1 MSLKA
6 VRVLGSTT
14 RVLKRIAEF
23 ILGVEIPSC
32 LDLATI
38 VSVLH
43 GSQTSCRELH
53 QRRLLLRCHLARHL
67 ALLSRLKPVLI
78 SIAAAVVEANAF
90 PVYFIEVP
98 VDLVFIACSVVHWQR
113 AWILR
118 QATLIIYVW
127 VNNLFI
133 IEHIAMF
140 LPISFAP
147 QVVRHSNSLSKL
159 FALPSQPEQVN

>member
-1 MSLKA
+1 VSLKA

-14 RVLKRIAEF
+14 RVLKRVAEF

-32 LDLATI
+32 LDLATV

-43 GSQTSCRELH
+43 GGETSRRQLH
-53 QRRLLLRCHLARHL
+53 QRRLLLGRHLARHL

-78 SIAAAVVEANAF
+78 SIAAAVIESHAF
-90 PVYFIEVP
+90 AVYFIEVP
-98 VDLVFIACSVVHWQR
+98 VDLVLIACSVIHWQR

-118 QATLIIYVW
+118 KASEIIYVW
-127 VNNLFI
+127 DNNIFI
-133 IEHIAMF
+133 IEHIALF

-159 FALPSQPEQVN
+159 FALPSQPE